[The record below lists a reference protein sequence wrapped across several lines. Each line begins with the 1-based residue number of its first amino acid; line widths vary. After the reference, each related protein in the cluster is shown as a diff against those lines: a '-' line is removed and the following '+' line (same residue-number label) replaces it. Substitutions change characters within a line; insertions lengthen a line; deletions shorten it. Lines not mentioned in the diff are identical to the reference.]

1 MYKVLDTTG
10 YEKLANKYH
19 ISSLAAK
26 AMIAHSLSF
35 TNKIKEIDCY
45 EYEMMSQVVGIIYKS
60 INNREKIVIYGD
72 YDVDGICSVSIL
84 YRTFKLL
91 NYEVGYYVPNRYE
104 DGYGLNTKRVEQFK
118 EKGYSLII
126 CVDNGIKAFESI
138 ELAKKYGMTVVVL
151 DHHQKEENLPN
162 FDAYLHPEYSGFSN
176 YNMCGASVCYYVSKA
191 LLNKSDDICLC
202 LAGIA
207 TLGDVMPLI
216 DQNKY
221 LVNKSVEFLN
231 KNKYKAINMLKNDN
245 SKYDETVI
253 SMQIVPK
260 LNAIGRIHKT
270 SVINKLVKYLT
281 SDNPM
286 EIEMLANFIIESN
299 ESRKKLTEEYFSK
312 LDKLEY
318 TNKIIIEKDD
328 DMLEGIN
335 GIIASRFA
343 NKYNLPSIIFSLDE
357 TKLYY
362 KGSARSVGNFNIVEL
377 FKDNPY
383 IELYGGHKAAA
394 GLTIKKENYDLF
406 YEKIISDTKDN
417 MYEEPVLEVIEINES
432 ELSYKSY
439 LDLLKFSPFGEGNES
454 PLFLI
459 KNFDISRIK
468 TSKDKKHIIINFNNE
483 TNLIGFNLVNKIKN
497 DIINY
502 DLIFK
507 LEFNNLFHNKIS
519 CKCIEVEES
528 TNAGE
533 DN

>member
-1 MYKVLDTTG
+1 MYKVLDTKN
-10 YEKLANKYH
+10 YEKLMDKYH

-26 AMIAHSLSF
+26 AMVAHNMSF
-35 TNKIKEIDCY
+35 TNKIEGEDCY
-45 EYEMMSQVVGIIYKS
+45 KYEMMGQVTGIIYKS
-60 INNREKIVIYGD
+60 INNKEKIVIYGD

-104 DGYGLNTKRVEQFK
+104 DGYGLNEKRVEQFK

-138 ELAKKYGMTVVVL
+138 ELAKKYGMKVIVL
-151 DHHQKEENLPN
+151 DHHQKEEKLPN
-162 FDAYLHPEYSGFSN
+162 FDAYLHPEYSGFSE

-191 LLNKSDDICLC
+191 LLNKSDDVCLC

-221 LVNKSVEFLN
+221 LVSKSIEYLN

-245 SKYDETVI
+245 SKYDENVI

-270 SVINKLVKYLT
+270 NVINKLVKYLT
-281 SDNPM
+281 SDNSQ
-286 EIEMLANFIIESN
+286 EIEILAKFIIESN

-312 LDKLEY
+312 LDRLEY
-318 TNKIIIEKDD
+318 LDKIIVEKDD
-328 DMLEGIN
+328 EMLEGIN
-335 GIIASRFA
+335 GIIASRFS
-343 NKYNLPSIIFSLDE
+343 NKYNLPAIIFSLDD
-357 TKLYY
+357 TKEYY
-362 KGSARSVGNFNIVEL
+362 KGSARSIDDFNIVEL
-377 FKDNPY
+377 FKNNPY
-383 IELYGGHKAAA
+383 IELYGGHKLAA

-406 YEKIISDTKDN
+406 YNKVIDDTKN
-417 MYEEPVLEVIEINES
+417 NEYQEQTLEVIEIYES
-432 ELSYKSY
+432 ELSYKAY
-439 LDLLKFSPFGEGNES
+439 LDLLKFSPFGEGNQS

-459 KNFDISRIK
+459 KNFNVSRINK
-468 TSKDKKHIIINFNNE
+468 SKDKKHIIINFNNE
-483 TNLIGFNLVNKIKN
+483 ANLIGFNLVNKLKN

-507 LEFNNLFHNKIS
+507 LELNNLFNNKIS
-519 CKCIEVEES
+519 CKCIEVGES
-528 TNAGE
+528 TNARE